1 MGICVE
7 NLVYKY
13 GVNSALLS
21 RMRGE
26 VDGGNALKGV
36 NITLDKGLTVIL
48 GPNGAGKSTLMK
60 ILGTFY
66 GYKTGNVFL
75 NELDYKKNITEIR
88 DRIGYLPQH
97 FKAYPS
103 VTGREFL
110 ELMSGLRKVEN
121 QSQVINE
128 IIEDLEMADYIDKRI
143 KTYSGGMNQK
153 LGIAQLLVGNPEFM
167 IIDEP
172 TVGLDPEQRGVIREV
187 LSEISNDRIVLVS
200 THIVEDIENTCDNII
215 IIRKGEILYQGNKEG
230 LIEKYNG
237 NIYKTRVTVKEFKE
251 FKKTCLVVS
260 KKQDGDNYDVIY
272 YSDKESNDEKITPSL
287 EDAYI
292 TCQNL

>member
-1 MGICVE
+1 MGIYVK
-7 NLVYKY
+7 NLEYKY
-13 GVNSALLS
+13 AAASGLLS
-21 RMRGE
+21 KMRGDS
-26 VDGGNALKGV
+26 DGGNVLKGI
-36 NITLDKGLTVIL
+36 NITLDNGLTVIL

-66 GYKTGNVFL
+66 GYKKGKVFL
-75 NELDYKKNITEIR
+75 NELDYKKNVTEIR
-88 DRIGYLPQH
+88 DKIGYLPQH

-128 IIEDLEMADYIDKRI
+128 IIEDLEMADYIDKKI

-260 KKQDGDNYDVIY
+260 KKQDGDSYDVIY

>member
-1 MGICVE
+1 MRICVE

-13 GVNSALLS
+13 GMNSALLS

-26 VDGGNALKGV
+26 VDGDNALKGV

-110 ELMSGLRKVEN
+110 ELISGLRKVGN

-128 IIEDLEMADYIDKRI
+128 IIEDLEMTDYIDKKI

-187 LSEISNDRIVLVS
+187 LSEISSDRIVLVS
-200 THIVEDIENTCDNII
+200 THIVEDVENTCDNII
-215 IIRKGEILYQGNKEG
+215 VIRKGEILYQGNKDG

-237 NIYKTRVTVKEFKE
+237 NMYKTRITVKEFKS

-260 KKQDGDNYDVIY
+260 KKQDGDSYDIVY
-272 YSDKESNDEKITPSL
+272 YSDKESKDEKITPSL